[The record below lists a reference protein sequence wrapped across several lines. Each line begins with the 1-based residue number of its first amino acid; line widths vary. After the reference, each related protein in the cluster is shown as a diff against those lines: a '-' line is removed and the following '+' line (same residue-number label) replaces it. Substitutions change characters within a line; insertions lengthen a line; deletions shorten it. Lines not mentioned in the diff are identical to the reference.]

1 MVRQGEESETTF
13 YCRNRHD
20 LLPYRSVV
28 FTEKDGQH
36 AQGLLQ
42 YRHAVNHITSCLTV
56 LSVIAIFNI
65 TFDQSRHFVITLR
78 NTSLIYDIKVCLQ
91 LFRNMPSYLS
101 KRELR

>member
-28 FTEKDGQH
+28 FIEKDGQH
-36 AQGLLQ
+36 AL
-42 YRHAVNHITSCLTV
+42 RHKDCCNIDIVDITSCLTV

-78 NTSLIYDIKVCLQ
+78 NTSLI
-91 LFRNMPSYLS
+91 
-101 KRELR
+101 